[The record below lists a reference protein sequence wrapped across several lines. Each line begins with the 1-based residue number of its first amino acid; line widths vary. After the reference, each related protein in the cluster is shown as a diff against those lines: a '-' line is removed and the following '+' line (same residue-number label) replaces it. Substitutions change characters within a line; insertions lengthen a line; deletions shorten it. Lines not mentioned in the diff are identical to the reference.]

1 MKDLIK
7 IAKTVIASANPK
19 KEALDSNAKQLAE
32 KFSTLKVESKNPEIK
47 QLKETIFNAATLR
60 LDNYNFK
67 KEKQEIEYTDLTVE
81 VTHAKYNASLLELD
95 TKTMQ
100 YTLKRSID
108 LASAVNQSREYKKRL
123 KSMLTACAHR
133 DASKLDKA
141 LLALQQALKAKE
153 YSELSVEQIQKIMEH
168 STATQ
173 ANYFKKFAHELGVV
187 TASRSNA
194 IPMIINKDNDVYK
207 DFVSL

>member
-7 IAKTVIASANPK
+7 IAKTVIASVNPK

-32 KFSTLKVESKNPEIK
+32 KFSTLKVESKNEQI
-47 QLKETIFNAATLR
+47 QATKESILFAANQR
-60 LDNYNFK
+60 LDNYNHK
-67 KEKQEIEYTDLTVE
+67 KDKQEIDYTDLSVE

-95 TKTMQ
+95 SRTMQ

-108 LASAVNQSREYKKRL
+108 LANAVTQSREYKKRL
-123 KSMLTACAHR
+123 KAFLTACAHK
-133 DASKLDKA
+133 DSAKLDKA

-153 YSELSVEQIQKIMEH
+153 CDEITIDQVQRIMSH

-173 ANYFKKFAHELGVV
+173 ASYFKKFAHELGVV

-194 IPMIINKDNDVYK
+194 LPMTVNKDNEIYK
-207 DFVSL
+207 DFIAL